1 MLLWHGQVPFCY
13 SLMCKK
19 KSSLSHHSIRIC
31 VKGKRTNCGVAYR
44 LETPSEYIF
53 VYLIAMRKLFDGQR
67 EHGIDGNEDGVDG
80 NVKKVLRCL
89 K

>member
-19 KSSLSHHSIRIC
+19 IFSL
-31 VKGKRTNCGVAYR
+31 KGKRINCGVGYR

-53 VYLIAMRKLFDGQR
+53 VYLTAMRKLFDGQR
-67 EHGIDGNEDGVDG
+67 EHGVDGNEDGVDG